1 MTAARAAVDRSVVD
15 ASRLRRRLTEI
26 VGGADPAAA
35 RIVRAPGRVNLIG
48 EHTDYNHGFVL
59 PLSIDLETH
68 IAFVPTTDGRVE
80 LTLDATGEHAAFDL
94 DAIPPRR
101 GDWLDY
107 VAGTAWALAAA
118 GVAIRGFRGVHASSL
133 PMSTGLS
140 SSAALELATAWALL
154 EPADPA
160 AHGLDRMRLAQ
171 LAQRAENEHVGV
183 NCGLMDQFAVSLG
196 RRSAAMLLDCRSLE
210 YRPVALPLGEHVIVV
225 CDSGSPRRLGSSD
238 YNARRDQCELAVAA
252 IAQHQPD
259 VRSLRDLDP
268 ARLAEAA
275 PLLDA
280 ETLRRC
286 RHVVHENERV
296 LACVTA
302 LEAGDLASVGRLL
315 AESHASLRD
324 LYEVSS
330 PELDALV
337 EIATGVQGVVGAR
350 MTGAGFG
357 GCTVNLVA
365 RDAVGALEAAVEREY
380 ERRSGLR
387 ARVIAVAPADGAGPV
402 SAGQTALRG

>member
-1 MTAARAAVDRSVVD
+1 MTAVSPAIDRSVVD
-15 ASRLRRRLTEI
+15 AARLRRRLTEV
-26 VGGADPAAA
+26 VGGADADEV

-48 EHTDYNHGFVL
+48 EHTDYNGGFVL

-68 IAFVPTTDGRVE
+68 IAFVPTEDGGVV
-80 LTLDATGEHAAFDL
+80 LALDATGEQAGFDL
-94 DAIPPRR
+94 DAIPARR

-107 VAGTAWALAAA
+107 VAGTAGTLAEA
-118 GVAIRGFRGVHASSL
+118 GIATRGFRGLLASSI

-154 EPADPA
+154 DPPDPR
-160 AHGLDRMRLAQ
+160 AHGIDRMGLAQ

-210 YRPVALPLGEHVIVV
+210 YRPVPLPLGEHVLVV
-225 CDSGSPRRLGSSD
+225 CDSGSPRRLGTSD
-238 YNARRDQCELAVAA
+238 YNARRAQCERAVAT
-252 IAQHQPD
+252 IAEHDRD
-259 VRSLRDLDP
+259 VRSLRDVDA
-268 ARLAEAA
+268 ARLAAA
-275 PLLDA
+275 ASVLDA

-286 RHVVHENERV
+286 EHVVHENERV
-296 LACVTA
+296 LACVAA
-302 LEAGDLASVGRLL
+302 LEAGDLETVGRLL

-337 EIATGVQGVVGAR
+337 EIATGVEGVVGAR

-380 ERRSGLR
+380 ERRTGLR
-387 ARVIAVAPADGAGPV
+387 ARVIPVAPADGAGPV
-402 SAGQTALRG
+402 SVGPAPAHG